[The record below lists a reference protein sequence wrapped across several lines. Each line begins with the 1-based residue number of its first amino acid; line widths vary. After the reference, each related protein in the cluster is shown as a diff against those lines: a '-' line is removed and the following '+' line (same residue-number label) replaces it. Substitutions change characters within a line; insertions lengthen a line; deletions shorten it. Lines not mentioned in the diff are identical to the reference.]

1 MVVCLSIF
9 LCTHSLL
16 PFLTP
21 TVWLRQ
27 LTTPIRVLHVDDDPA
42 FLSVSKEILLGL
54 DKSLKVDF
62 VLTVE
67 EAFDKL
73 EADTYDVVISDYEL
87 PEINGLEF
95 LKRLRAQGNRVPFIL
110 FTGKG
115 REGIA
120 KQALNLGANCYVDKP
135 GNVEETYRELSRSI
149 QVLTEKYKIQLCIDG
164 YEKRYGTMI
173 SNGNDTERIKTLFEL
188 LVREIEV
195 LKMMA
200 NDLPFSRND
209 AELLTGFVTDA
220 IDRLHVVER
229 EVFRL
234 KVFLSKEGIE

>member
-1 MVVCLSIF
+1 M
-9 LCTHSLL
+9 
-16 PFLTP
+16 
-21 TVWLRQ
+21 
-27 LTTPIRVLHVDDDPA
+27 TTPIRVLHVDDDPA
-42 FLSVSKEILLGL
+42 FLSVSKEILLGI
-54 DKSLKVDF
+54 DSALKVDF

-67 EAFDKL
+67 EAFDRL
-73 EADTYDVVISDYEL
+73 ETETYDVVVSDYEL

-115 REGIA
+115 REEIA
-120 KQALNLGANCYVDKP
+120 KQALNLGADCYVNKP
-135 GNVEETYRELSRSI
+135 GNIDDTYHELNRSI
-149 QVLTEKYKIQLCIDG
+149 KLLTEKHKIQLCIDG
-164 YEKRYGTMI
+164 YEKRYGTLI
-173 SNGNDTERIKTLFEL
+173 AGANDSERIKTLFEL

-200 NDLPFSRND
+200 NDLPFCRND
-209 AELLTGFVTDA
+209 AELVTGFITDA

-234 KVFLSKEGIE
+234 KMFLTKEGIE

>member
-1 MVVCLSIF
+1 M
-9 LCTHSLL
+9 
-16 PFLTP
+16 
-21 TVWLRQ
+21 
-27 LTTPIRVLHVDDDPA
+27 TTPIRVLHVDDDPA
-42 FLSVSKEILLGL
+42 FLSASKEILLGIDNAL
-54 DKSLKVDF
+54 NVDF

-73 EADTYDVVISDYEL
+73 EAQDYNVVVCDYDL

-95 LKRLRAQGNRVPFIL
+95 LKRLRAQGNRTPFIL

-115 REGIA
+115 KEEIA
-120 KQALNLGANCYVDKP
+120 KQALNLGADCYMNKP
-135 GNVEETYRELSRSI
+135 GNIEDTYHELNRSI
-149 QVLTEKYKIQLCIDG
+149 QLLTEKHKIQLCIDG
-164 YEKRYGTMI
+164 YEKRYGTLI
-173 SNGNDTERIKTLFEL
+173 SNANDSERIKTLFEL

-209 AELLTGFVTDA
+209 AELVTGFITDA
-220 IDRLHVVER
+220 IDRLHLVEH

-234 KVFLSKEGIE
+234 KSFLTKEGIE